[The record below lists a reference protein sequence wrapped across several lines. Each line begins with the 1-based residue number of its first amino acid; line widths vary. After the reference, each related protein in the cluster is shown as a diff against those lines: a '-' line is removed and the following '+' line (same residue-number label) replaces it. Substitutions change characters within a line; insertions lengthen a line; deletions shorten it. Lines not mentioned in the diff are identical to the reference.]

1 MHAQRCMHVQ
11 YRAVGRAASLRRECP
26 EWGCRLLGAKATVTE
41 GGASQSTADSTR
53 WTKHTD
59 LFFDWSKGAQ
69 KARVSVRL
77 DSLRARGDVIPFP
90 PAAVAGGAVYSR
102 RIPPRDIVL
111 ESLLEG
117 LRALPEVGARGV
129 ENVKEL
135 HRRGVDDVVFEFS
148 LWKDAAGQAY
158 RVSRKRRHLVYD

>member
-1 MHAQRCMHVQ
+1 
-11 YRAVGRAASLRRECP
+11 
-26 EWGCRLLGAKATVTE
+26 
-41 GGASQSTADSTR
+41 
-53 WTKHTD
+53 
-59 LFFDWSKGAQ
+59 
-69 KARVSVRL
+69 
-77 DSLRARGDVIPFP
+77 
-90 PAAVAGGAVYSR
+90 
-102 RIPPRDIVL
+102 VL

-148 LWKDAAGQAY
+148 RWKDAAGQAY